1 MVRAFFRLALKIYGL
16 QGWIGVKVTIVF
28 LNIHIEYP
36 LKMPFFVRAT
46 ELEAEIISLKS
57 DVEAARTSEE
67 EMGQELAG
75 KDL

>member
-1 MVRAFFRLALKIYGL
+1 MSFFI
-16 QGWIGVKVTIVF
+16 
-28 LNIHIEYP
+28 
-36 LKMPFFVRAT
+36 RAT